1 MFQRIFGSRVLY
13 KSKRRGG
20 WSGLDAQNFAVS
32 QKQEPRESSLARE
45 QSMVEGGSVRIGDG
59 WLAFVWVKALDRQ
72 EKWRDAIQ
80 RNEIS

>member
-1 MFQRIFGSRVLY
+1 
-13 KSKRRGG
+13 
-20 WSGLDAQNFAVS
+20 
-32 QKQEPRESSLARE
+32 
-45 QSMVEGGSVRIGDG
+45 MVEGGSVRIGDG